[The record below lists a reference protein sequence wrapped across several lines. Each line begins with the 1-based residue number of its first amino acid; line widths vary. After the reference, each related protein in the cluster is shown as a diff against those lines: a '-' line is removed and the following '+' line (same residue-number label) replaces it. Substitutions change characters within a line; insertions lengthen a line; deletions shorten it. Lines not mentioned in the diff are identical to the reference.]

1 MLYIK
6 LITLIIL
13 SFYVKRIS
21 LHCVFHGIR
30 LFRLREIGCR
40 ETINFLF
47 YIHPI
52 LKYIFGSINYYLN
65 IFLNDTGMGVSNSM
79 HSPVIG

>member
-13 SFYVKRIS
+13 PFYIKRIS

-30 LFRLREIGCR
+30 LLRLREIGCR

-52 LKYIFGSINYYLN
+52 LGYIYL
-65 IFLNDTGMGVSNSM
+65 V
-79 HSPVIG
+79 V